1 MYETFYE
8 LKAKPFQ
15 VSPDPDFI
23 YWSKAHSMTIA
34 MLRYGVLSASPLTV
48 ITGEV
53 GAGKT
58 TLLRQLL
65 REFPSELA
73 VGLVSNM
80 QGGKGSLLEWTLMAF
95 DQPYRDMGHV
105 ERFEAFQNFVIET
118 YASGKQVALIIDEA
132 QNLGVDQLEELRM
145 LSNINS
151 EADQLLQIILVG
163 QPELRDVLQRE
174 DMRQFAQRITSDFHL
189 GALEPDE
196 VKRYIDRRLEVA
208 GAKWEIFPE
217 ETCRLVRHISRGVP
231 RLVNV
236 LCDLALVYGYSG
248 DRKVIDPGTLRELM
262 EGIERNGIFNQFRAL
277 SEIDAEDGG
286 AEKIPFPGG
295 GAAAK
300 TPGRG

>member
-1 MYETFYE
+1 MYEPFYE
-8 LKAKPFQ
+8 LNAKPFQ
-15 VSPDPDFI
+15 VSPDPEYI

-80 QGGKGSLLEWTLMAF
+80 QGGKGSLMEWTLMAF
-95 DQPYRDMGHV
+95 EQPYREMGHV
-105 ERFEAFQNFVIET
+105 ERFEAFQHFVIET
-118 YASGKQVALIIDEA
+118 YATGKQVVLIIDEA

-151 EADQLLQIILVG
+151 DADQLLQIILVG
-163 QPELRDVLQRE
+163 QPELRGVLQRD

-189 GALEPDE
+189 DTLQADE
-196 VKRYIDRRLEVA
+196 VKLYVDRRLEVA

-217 ETCRLVRHISRGVP
+217 ETCRMVRHISRGVP
-231 RLVNV
+231 RLINV
-236 LCDLALVYGYSG
+236 VCDLALVYGYSG
-248 DRKVIDPGTLRELM
+248 ERKVIDPATLRELM
-262 EGIERNGIFNQFRAL
+262 EGVERNGIFNQFSPL
-277 SEIDAEDGG
+277 SEMDKDNDG
-286 AEKIPFPGG
+286 AERIPFPGG
-295 GAAAK
+295 AAA
-300 TPGRG
+300 PGRRGR